1 MLLASAAAAA
11 AGRNNHGA
19 PMPASERLAL
29 RETVREMFSH
39 GYENYMRHA
48 FPHDELKPVSR
59 GRTDWVGLGLTI
71 IDSLDSLY
79 LAGLN
84 AELEHAL
91 SWVRKSHKSHTP
103 HVATSHPA
111 RHSRVCAPPSLDSD
125 PTRHT
130 PHRRIVNGHSHAC
143 DRCALRS
150 TSTR

>member
-1 MLLASAAAAA
+1 MLLASGAAAAAA
-11 AGRNNHGA
+11 AGANNRGA

-71 IDSLDSLY
+71 IDSLASLY

-84 AELEHAL
+84 AALEHAL
-91 SWVRKSHKSHTP
+91 SWVRTSLARLTSHTP
-103 HVATSHPA
+103 
-111 RHSRVCAPPSLDSD
+111 
-125 PTRHT
+125 
-130 PHRRIVNGHSHAC
+130 PHRIVS
-143 DRCALRS
+143 S
-150 TSTR
+150 